1 MNARILSARHFL
13 HLSLFLITFL
23 SACKKDNKGTGV
35 KEDPIDEQFGL
46 FISDEYGR
54 QLILHGLNTASN
66 AKGDPERMPWIGEH
80 DVEREATQFGFN
92 FVRYLIFWDFI
103 EPEKGV
109 YNSKYLDEVQKRVEW
124 YTNRGMYVMLDMHQ
138 DIYSIEFGGDGAPAW
153 AIESDGASWEID
165 IDGPWWL
172 KNISPAV
179 INAWKNFWGYSRHKH
194 LQEHYIGAWK
204 YVAERFQSNPR
215 VIGYDLMNE
224 PWAGDLVKAFVT
236 GEFERNQLTAFYNRL
251 IPEMRKTETQ
261 KYLFFEPAPAPVTFG
276 WPSHLQKI
284 NDAIPGNKLVYAPHC
299 YPLSTHEGGPYNASD
314 KKNVK
319 DWHRERKKE
328 VAKHGGIPLMCG
340 EFGLSPGC
348 LDYDVYLKEING
360 VFDENLWHWAY
371 WSNDNGGWSPI
382 QYDGTETPILQH
394 LVRAYPKATAGRIRS
409 FSYDPDEKIFTMDF
423 VSRPSIGQPTEIFV
437 PKRHYPDGYDLIVE
451 TSAEYTQQ
459 YDEDKQVISLT
470 VSKQADVKVTIS
482 AK

>member
-1 MNARILSARHFL
+1 MNACILFGRYFLCVTILSF
-13 HLSLFLITFL
+13 SLL
-23 SACKKDNKGTGV
+23 SACKKDNSTTTV
-35 KEDPIDEQFGL
+35 EEEVINDQFGL

-66 AKGDPERMPWIGEH
+66 AKGAPDRMPWIAEH

-109 YNSKYLDEVQKRVEW
+109 FNAQYLDEVQRRVEW
-124 YTNRGMYVMLDMHQ
+124 YTSRGMYVMLDMHQ

-165 IDGPWWL
+165 MEGPWWL

-179 INAWKNFWGYSRHKH
+179 INSWKNFWGYSKHKQ
-194 LQEHYIGAWK
+194 LQDHYIQSWK
-204 YVAERFQSNPR
+204 FVAERFKDNPR

-236 GEFERNQLTAFYNRL
+236 GAFERDQLTAFYKRL
-251 IPEMRKTETQ
+251 IPAMREVEKQ

-284 NDAIPGNKLVYAPHC
+284 TDDIPNSRLVYAPHC
-299 YPLSTHEGGPYNASD
+299 YPLSTHEGGSYNASD

-319 DWHRERKKE
+319 DWQRERKKE
-328 VAKHGGIPLMCG
+328 VKMHGGVPLLCG
-340 EFGLSPGC
+340 EFGLSPGSEG
-348 LDYDVYLKEING
+348 YDVYLKEINQ

-382 QYDGTETPILQH
+382 HHDGTETNILQY
-394 LVRAYPKATAGRIRS
+394 LVRAYPKATAGRVRS
-409 FSYDPDEKIFTMDF
+409 FSYNPDEKIFTMDF
-423 VSRPSIGQPTEIFV
+423 VSNPSLGQPTEIFV
-437 PKRHYPDGYDLIVE
+437 PKRHFADGFDIQVE
-451 TSAEYTQQ
+451 TTAPNTYE
-459 YDEDKQVISLT
+459 YDETRQVISLK
-470 VSKQADVKVTIS
+470 VDKKAEVKVTIS

>member
-1 MNARILSARHFL
+1 MSRVFSIVSILL
-13 HLSLFLITFL
+13 LLTMV
-23 SACKKDNKGTGV
+23 ACKKDNKTT
-35 KEDPIDEQFGL
+35 EIEEEIINDQLGL

-66 AKGDPERMPWIGEH
+66 AKGAPDRMPWIGEH

-109 YNSKYLDEVQKRVEW
+109 FNSQYLDEVQRRVEW
-124 YTNRGMYVMLDMHQ
+124 YTSRGMYVMLDMHQ

-153 AIESDGASWEID
+153 AIESDGASWEVD
-165 IDGPWWL
+165 MEGPWWL

-179 INAWKNFWGYSRHKH
+179 INSWKNFWGYTRHKH
-194 LQEHYIGAWK
+194 LQDHYIQSWK
-204 YVAERFQSNPR
+204 FVAERFKSNPR

-224 PWAGDLVKAFVT
+224 PWAGDLIKAFVT
-236 GEFERNQLTAFYNRL
+236 GAFERNQLTAFYNRL
-251 IPEMRKTETQ
+251 IPELRKVETQ

-276 WPSHLQKI
+276 MPSHLQKI

-299 YPLSTHEGGPYNASD
+299 YPLSTHEGGPYNAAD

-319 DWHRERKKE
+319 DWLRERKKE
-328 VAKHGGIPLMCG
+328 VKKHGGVPLLCG
-340 EFGLSPGC
+340 EFGLSPGSEG
-348 LDYDVYLKEING
+348 YDIYLKEINQI
-360 VFDENLWHWAY
+360 FDENLWHWAY

-382 QYDGTETPILQH
+382 HHDGTETNILQY

-409 FSYDPDEKIFTMDF
+409 FSYNPDEKVFMMDF
-423 VSRPSIGQPTEIFV
+423 VSNPSLGQPTEIFV
-437 PKRHYPDGYDLIVE
+437 PKRHFVNGFDIQIE
-451 TSAEYTQQ
+451 TSAPNTYE
-459 YDEDKQVISLT
+459 YDETRQVISLK
-470 VSKQADVKVTIS
+470 VDKKAEVKVTIS